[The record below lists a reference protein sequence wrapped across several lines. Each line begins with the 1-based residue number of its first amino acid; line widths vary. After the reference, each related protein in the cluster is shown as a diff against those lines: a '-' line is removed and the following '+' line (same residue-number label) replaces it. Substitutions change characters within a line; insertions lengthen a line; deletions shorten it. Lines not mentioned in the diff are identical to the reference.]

1 MASQDVQVPNDE
13 TPMTTSGS
21 SQSRSEG
28 CQLKGGVAPGG
39 TAPPLGREGGD
50 SLAPLGRACRG
61 TGLWAR
67 SPRRP
72 AVTYG
77 FFRGP
82 WNPVLLRTP
91 PHPPTHAFPL
101 RSRTFGIRGIR
112 MSSLFVSCVQ
122 PRAIAPRRPRSC
134 FPGSEASLTY
144 LWRLGLC
151 RHLLTFKISSISATV
166 AQNREN
172 IEQVFEELI

>member
-28 CQLKGGVAPGG
+28 CQLKGGVASRGYGASTGP
-39 TAPPLGREGGD
+39 RGGD

-91 PHPPTHAFPL
+91 HTPPNTRLSSPQPDLRHPGYPDVVTVRLLCSAESH
-101 RSRTFGIRGIR
+101 RSTET
-112 MSSLFVSCVQ
+112 SVLLSWL
-122 PRAIAPRRPRSC
+122 
-134 FPGSEASLTY
+134 GSES
-144 LWRLGLC
+144 
-151 RHLLTFKISSISATV
+151 HLPVAPWPLSSPSH
-166 AQNREN
+166 
-172 IEQVFEELI
+172 L

>member
-28 CQLKGGVAPGG
+28 CQLKGGEAPGG

-50 SLAPLGRACRG
+50 SLAPLWRACRG

-91 PHPPTHAFPL
+91 PHTPQHTPFLSTAGPSASGVSGWRHCSSPVFSREPSLHGDLGPAFL
-101 RSRTFGIRGIR
+101 ARKR
-112 MSSLFVSCVQ
+112 V
-122 PRAIAPRRPRSC
+122 
-134 FPGSEASLTY
+134 SLTCGALAFVITFSPLKSPASAP
-144 LWRLGLC
+144 LW
-151 RHLLTFKISSISATV
+151 HKIEKT
-166 AQNREN
+166 
-172 IEQVFEELI
+172 